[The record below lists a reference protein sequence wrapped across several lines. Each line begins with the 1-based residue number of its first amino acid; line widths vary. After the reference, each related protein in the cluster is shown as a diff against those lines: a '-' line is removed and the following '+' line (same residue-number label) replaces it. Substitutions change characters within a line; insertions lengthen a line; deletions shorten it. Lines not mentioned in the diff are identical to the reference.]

1 METYQTKKLKSKEKP
16 LVIVIKNSKKG
27 TALIV
32 AVMGFTRESNFL
44 RK

>member
-1 METYQTKKLKSKEKP
+1 METYKVKKQNSKEKP
-16 LVIVIKNSKKG
+16 LVIVIKNTKKG
-27 TALIV
+27 TSLIV